1 MKKILLIAAF
11 FISTGV
17 LSSCT
22 KENNITPVSKSL
34 AVEAEDDLS
43 ECQNCLGTGDG
54 GVDRPTPP
62 KKP

>member
-22 KENNITPVSKSL
+22 KDNNITPSKISTKVSDAPAIDEGNPSGGK
-34 AVEAEDDLS
+34 
-43 ECQNCLGTGDG
+43 LGTGDG
-54 GVDRPTPP
+54 GVN
-62 KKP
+62 